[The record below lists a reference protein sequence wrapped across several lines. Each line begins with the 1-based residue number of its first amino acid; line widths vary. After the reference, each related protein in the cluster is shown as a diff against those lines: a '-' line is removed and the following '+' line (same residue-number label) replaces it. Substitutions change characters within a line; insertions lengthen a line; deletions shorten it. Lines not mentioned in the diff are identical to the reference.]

1 MNLGCSPKSLDQN
14 LILTAGYIRIKKVN
28 SSYPPAPG
36 AFQQLIIEK
45 IREETKNFKTF
56 FFREGHGL
64 HYEAGQFITLIDRT
78 GLQEIRR
85 SYSIVSSPALK
96 EPLAI
101 GVKRLDNGFFS
112 RKLIDRARSGDTLIT
127 SGVSGF
133 FKLPENIQ
141 SFKNFFFFA
150 AGSGITPVL
159 SLIKTI
165 LHVYPDKKIYLSYSS
180 PSVESTAYYHDLKKT
195 ERLYPEQ
202 LTVNFL
208 FSSATDLRKARLNR
222 EFLLE
227 ILEVNAADQEKTFF
241 YTCGPP
247 SYMRLVIFLLLEGG
261 YPQEHIKREDFN
273 PGNKKL
279 SLRMPPEKNNY
290 RVKMKLGG
298 SNVDFLV
305 QYPDTILQAAKRI
318 KLILPYSCETGKCG
332 TCAAHC
338 ISGKVWHSNN
348 EVLTDQDLAK
358 GLILTCTGYPQ
369 SDDLILEID

>member
-1 MNLGCSPKSLDQN
+1 
-14 LILTAGYIRIKKVN
+14 VN
-28 SSYPPAPG
+28 FSYLQGPG

-45 IREETKNFKTF
+45 IQEETKNFKTF
-56 FFREGHGL
+56 FFRDGHGL

-85 SYSIVSSPALK
+85 SYSMVSSPALK

-112 RKLIDRARSGDTLIT
+112 RRLIDQARSGDTLLT
-127 SGVSGF
+127 TGVSGF

-141 SFKNFFFFA
+141 SFKSFFFFA
-150 AGSGITPVL
+150 AGSGITPIL

-165 LHVYPDKKIYLSYSS
+165 LYVYPDKKVYLSYSN
-180 PSVESTAYYHDLKKT
+180 PSLASTAYYQDLKKT
-195 ERLYPEQ
+195 EHLHPEQ

-208 FSSATDLRKARLNR
+208 FSNATDLRKARLNR
-222 EFLLE
+222 EFLLN
-227 ILEVNAADQEKTFF
+227 ILEVNAADREKTFF

-247 SYMRLVIFLLLEGG
+247 AYMRLVIFLLLEEG

-279 SLRMPPEKNNY
+279 SLRMPPEKNNCL
-290 RVKMKLGG
+290 VKMKLGG
-298 SNVDFLV
+298 LNVDFMV
-305 QYPDTILQAAKRI
+305 QYPDTILQAAKRV

-332 TCAAHC
+332 TCAARC

-358 GLILTCTGYPQ
+358 GFILTCTGYAQ
-369 SDDLILEID
+369 SNDLVLEID

>member
-1 MNLGCSPKSLDQN
+1 
-14 LILTAGYIRIKKVN
+14 VN
-28 SSYPPAPG
+28 SSYPPGPG

-64 HYEAGQFITLIDRT
+64 QYEAGQFITLIDRT

-96 EPLAI
+96 EGLAI

-112 RKLIDRARSGDTLIT
+112 RKLVDRARPGDTVIT

-165 LHVYPDKKIYLSYSS
+165 LHVYPDKKLYLSYSS
-180 PSVESTAYYHDLKKT
+180 PSVKSAAYHQDLIKT
-195 ERLYPEQ
+195 QRLYLDR

-208 FSSATDLRKARLNR
+208 FSNAPDLRKARLNR

-227 ILEVNAADQEKTFF
+227 ILEVNTADKEKTFF

-247 SYMRLVIFLLLEGG
+247 SYMRLVIFLLLEEG
-261 YPQEHIKREDFN
+261 YSQEHIKREDFN

-290 RVKMKLGG
+290 WVKMKLGD
-298 SNVDFLV
+298 SHVDFLV

-369 SDDLILEID
+369 SDDLVLEIA